1 MKKILIT
8 LIIVINGTCF
18 FAQDYKFGK
27 VSKEELEEAYYPLD
41 SSANAAILYKSRDTH
56 FDYIQNEGFQVVTEI
71 QERIKIYN
79 EEGFDWATKRI
90 KLYQSTSSAREK
102 VIGLK
107 ATTFVLDNGKIVE
120 IDLSKNDIFNEEIN
134 KYWSEEKFTMPNLN
148 SGCIVEWKYKIVS
161 PYKSIDEVQF
171 QYGIPVKKIEVS
183 IETPEYFVY
192 KKKSKG
198 YIFITPEVTKKQR
211 SISIINKERGDGVSK
226 KNSVVQTT
234 YSQSKINYTANLEI
248 YTAENIPALIEEPY
262 VNNIE
267 NYLATME
274 YEYSELHW
282 PNELVKYYA
291 NTWEDVTKS
300 IYNDSDFNN
309 QIYKTNHYTD
319 DLAVVLASVK
329 TDNEKI
335 TAIFELVK
343 QKIKWNNYNGFTTFN
358 GTKKA
363 YKEGVGNAADI
374 NLNLVSMLISAG
386 LNANPVLI
394 STRSHGIPLYPT
406 IDGFNFVIAAVEL
419 NNVIVL
425 LDATDPNCTPNN
437 LPLRDLNWQGRLI
450 RENESSIS
458 VDLIPAEASE
468 TSSTI
473 MVTLNE
479 SGEVSGMTRKS
490 YTNLNAINYRET
502 YFKVKDDDITVKIED
517 KYKIEIE
524 ELRINNKENI
534 YLPVVEMY
542 KFTSE
547 NLVDKVGDKIYLK
560 PLLYNSETKN
570 PFKLEKREYPIDF
583 GTPIS
588 DKSAVSIT
596 IPKGYQVTSFPENL
610 AIGLPNDYGV
620 YLFNVSVVGST
631 INVKSHLKINAAV
644 YPATDYPALK
654 EFYKAIV
661 NKNLESIVIE
671 RATQ

>member
-1 MKKILIT
+1 
-8 LIIVINGTCF
+8 
-18 FAQDYKFGK
+18 
-27 VSKEELEEAYYPLD
+27 
-41 SSANAAILYKSRDTH
+41 
-56 FDYIQNEGFQVVTEI
+56 
-71 QERIKIYN
+71 
-79 EEGFDWATKRI
+79 
-90 KLYQSTSSAREK
+90 
-102 VIGLK
+102 
-107 ATTFVLDNGKIVE
+107 
-120 IDLSKNDIFNEEIN
+120 
-134 KYWSEEKFTMPNLN
+134 
-148 SGCIVEWKYKIVS
+148 
-161 PYKSIDEVQF
+161 
-171 QYGIPVKKIEVS
+171 
-183 IETPEYFVY
+183 VY
-192 KKKSKG
+192 KKKAKG
-198 YIFITPEVTKKQR
+198 YITITPQVEKKQR
-211 SISIINKERGDGVSK
+211 SISIMNVEREG
-226 KNSVVQTT
+226 SVNVQTS
-234 YSQSKINYTANLEI
+234 YSQSKINYTANLET

-262 VNNIE
+262 VNNVA

-282 PNELVKYYA
+282 PNEPIKYYA
-291 NTWEDVTKS
+291 NTWDDVTKS

-309 QIYKTNHYTD
+309 QIYKTNHYAD
-319 DLAVVLASVK
+319 DLAVVLASAK
-329 TDNEKI
+329 TENEKI
-335 TAIFELVK
+335 LAIFELVK
-343 QKIKWNNYNGFTTFN
+343 QKIKWNNYNGFKTFN

-374 NLNLVSMLISAG
+374 NLNLVSMLNTAG
-386 LNANPVLI
+386 FNANPVLI

-419 NNVIVL
+419 NNSIVL

-450 RENESSIS
+450 REDESSIS

-473 MVTLNE
+473 MVMLNE
-479 SGEVSGMTRKS
+479 FGELSGMERKT
-490 YTNLNAINYRET
+490 YTNLNAVNYREN

-588 DKSAVSIT
+588 DKNAISIT
-596 IPKGYQVTSFPENL
+596 IPKGYQVTSTPENL

-620 YLFNVSVVGST
+620 YLFNISVAGNK
-631 INVKSHLKINAAV
+631 INVISHLKINTAV
-644 YPATDYPALK
+644 YPASDYHVLK

-671 RATQ
+671 RAIQ